1 MDINT
6 YGRVNLTATINV
18 KDFFIEKLLVLL
30 LMKQLEFKLIIIYMV
45 EV

>member
-6 YGRVNLTATINV
+6 YGRIYLTATIKV
-18 KDFFIEKLLVLL
+18 EDFFIEKLLVLL

>member
-6 YGRVNLTATINV
+6 YGRVNLTATIKV